1 MLPSNRNRLLEDI
14 ESYRDALSTYRL
26 SKHYN
31 FTRSLIVNYD
41 RVDDLHDM
49 ALEHPG
55 PDECFGP
62 SNFLEL
68 YEAEDAKII
77 LQRQLLLIPLIWIS
91 SAAIFNTL
99 YSTVLQ
105 L

>member
-26 SKHYN
+26 SKHYH
-31 FTRSLIVNYD
+31 FTRSLLVNYETVVS
-41 RVDDLHDM
+41 VDDM
-49 ALEHPG
+49 TLEQPG

-62 SNFLEL
+62 SNSLEL
-68 YEAEDAKII
+68 FEAEDAKII
-77 LQRQLLLIPLIWIS
+77 LHRVLLLIPLICMS
-91 SAAIFNTL
+91 TAAIFNHL